1 MKLQRFSLNAGSL
14 GGIIQILR
22 PLPSEKREGGDIL
35 VDPWGVLA
43 PLREVP
49 LFAQLIPV
57 VDGEAFSHAL
67 HGFMRPLM
75 ESIGPAPEHQVLR
88 IPNPFNQCSRAKGC
102 IMYNERRCRPRS
114 KKLPECWLPEG
125 DGLAAQVAMSIVTLA
140 WAEDRYVVVVA
151 GPEFV
156 VGG

>member
-1 MKLQRFSLNAGSL
+1 MKLQRFNLNAGSL
-14 GGIIQILR
+14 GRIIQILR
-22 PLPSEKREGGDIL
+22 PLPSEKREGDGIL

-57 VDGEAFSHAL
+57 IEGEALSHAL
-67 HGFMRPLM
+67 HGWMRPLM
-75 ESIGPAPEHQVLR
+75 ESIGPAPEHQVIR
-88 IPNPFNQCSRAKGC
+88 IPSPFDQCSRAKSC

-114 KKLPECWLPEG
+114 KKLPECWLPDG
-125 DGLAAQVAMSIVTLA
+125 GGLAVQHAMSTVTLA
-140 WAEDRYVVVVA
+140 WVEGRYVVVVA

-156 VGG
+156 IGE